1 MNGKWDSI
9 QSAFWDAAPMDCLG
23 RGKNLSVWNGGWM
36 NLTDCDDGVRC
47 AVLFLLYSNAVALC
61 TSVLHRFV
69 LVLCYCTTRYVYT
82 VRMRNSTVRGISAF
96 FLHCR
101 VH

>member
-1 MNGKWDSI
+1 MEINPLHEREMGLNPVGI
-9 QSAFWDAAPMDCLG
+9 LG
-23 RGKNLSVWNGGWM
+23 MQLPWIGWGVGKNLSVWNGGWM

-69 LVLCYCTTRYVYT
+69 LVLCSIAQYATYT
-82 VRMRNSTVRGISAF
+82 CI
-96 FLHCR
+96 
-101 VH
+101 